1 MSINDP
7 EKVVPCTH
15 AVSVKSP
22 QGAHPGGED
31 APNQISYIDGPID
44 LLKHVSNKRFMECWQ
59 EIKDKNPPFDKDTY
73 QIEHVRQTFRKEAL
87 RRGLA
92 NDAKINDDR
101 HISNH
106 V

>member
-1 MSINDP
+1 MAKTDKPKLVI
-7 EKVVPCTH
+7 
-15 AVSVKSP
+15 A
-22 QGAHPGGED
+22 
-31 APNQISYIDGPID
+31 IIDGPID

-92 NDAKINDDR
+92 REATHGSGYDGDGDGDGFPGMT
-101 HISNH
+101 S
-106 V
+106 